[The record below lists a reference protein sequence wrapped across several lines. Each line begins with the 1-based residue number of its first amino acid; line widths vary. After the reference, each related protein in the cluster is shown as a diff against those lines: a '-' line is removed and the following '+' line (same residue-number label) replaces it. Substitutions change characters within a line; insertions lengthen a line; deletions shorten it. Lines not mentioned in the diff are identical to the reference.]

1 MPSTSRGPAPGNQP
15 PETGARVAHATTAAP
30 VVSRRG
36 FLSAALVGLTQKAGR
51 PIAGGLVN
59 ESHVAGHQLRDG
71 AAFPGPRE
79 ERRTSIVIVGGG
91 MAGLCAGWRL
101 AKRGLDD
108 FVILEMEREAG
119 GNSRW
124 GEDEVSAY
132 PWGAHYVPIPGKAA
146 GLVREIFTDL
156 GVFDGRVWDERHLVH
171 APAERLFIHG
181 RWQEGLEPAV
191 GPTRRDR
198 DQFATF
204 AARVDGLRASGRF
217 TIPMAA
223 GTDPTRPPPED
234 ALSMAAWLD
243 RERLDSPWLRWMVD
257 YACRDDYGGLAR
269 DVSAWAGIL
278 YFAARDA
285 DDTGPLTWPEGNGWI
300 VRRLLQR
307 LGARVETARM
317 TYRVERLGRRW
328 RVLTPQVAW
337 TADVV
342 IMAAPLHVATRL
354 VPGSPTP
361 AVTSSPWVTAN
372 LSLDRWPRE
381 SGFPV
386 AWDNVIFDSPALGY
400 VVATHQQLRRHVPR
414 TVWTYYWAL
423 SHLPAADARRW
434 LLAQDYPALRDRILA
449 DLSRAHPDIRECVSR
464 VDIMRF
470 GHAMVRPTPGLLAN
484 PKWRALQDGHDHL
497 YYAHSDLSG
506 LPLFEE
512 AQYRG
517 VLAADRAIGVLKG
530 R

>member
-1 MPSTSRGPAPGNQP
+1 MTQRRKA
-15 PETGARVAHATTAAP
+15 EATMDLP
-30 VVSRRG
+30 IVSRRE

-51 PIAGGLVN
+51 PIAGGFVN

-71 AAFPGPRE
+71 AGFPAPRE
-79 ERRTSIVIVGGG
+79 ERRASVVVVGGG
-91 MAGLCAGWRL
+91 MAGLCAGWRM

-108 FVILEMEREAG
+108 FVILEMEPEAG

-124 GEDEVSAY
+124 GENEVSGY
-132 PWGAHYVPIPGKAA
+132 PWGAHYVPIPGRAA
-146 GLVREIFTDL
+146 GLVREIFTEL
-156 GVFDGRVWDERHLVH
+156 GVFSGREWDERHLVH
-171 APAERLFIHG
+171 APDERLFIHG

-198 DQFATF
+198 DQFARFT
-204 AARVDGLRASGRF
+204 ARMETMRATGRF
-217 TIPMAA
+217 TIPMAV
-223 GTDPTRPPPED
+223 GTSADRPPPED
-234 ALSMAAWLD
+234 AISMAAWLD
-243 RERLDSPWLRWMVD
+243 REGLDSPWLTWMVD

-307 LGARVETARM
+307 LGRRVETGRI
-317 TYRVERLGRRW
+317 TYRVERRGRQW
-328 RVLTPQVAW
+328 RVRTPEVAW

-342 IMAAPLHVATRL
+342 IVAAPLHVATRI
-354 VPGSPTP
+354 VEGAPQ
-361 AVTSSPWVTAN
+361 ARVTSSPWVTAN
-372 LSLDRWPRE
+372 LTLDRWPRE
-381 SGFPV
+381 ASFPV
-386 AWDNVIFDSPALGY
+386 AWDNVIYDSPGLGY
-400 VVATHQQLRRHVPR
+400 VVATHQHLRRHVPR

-423 SHLPAADARRW
+423 AHQPAVDARKW
-434 LLAQDYPALRDRILA
+434 LLAQDHASLRDRILA
-449 DLSRAHPDIRECVSR
+449 DLARAHPDIRDCVSR

-470 GHAMVRPTPGLLAN
+470 GHAMVRPTPGLLAD
-484 PKWRALQDGHDHL
+484 PLWRALQDGQDRL
-497 YYAHSDLSG
+497 FYAHSDLSG

-517 VLAADRAIGVLKG
+517 VLAADRAMAVLSG

>member
-1 MPSTSRGPAPGNQP
+1 MTDAGRSRPTPL
-15 PETGARVAHATTAAP
+15 
-30 VVSRRG
+30 SRRG

-51 PIAGGLVN
+51 PIAGGFVN

-71 AAFPGPRE
+71 IRPPAPTRQ
-79 ERRTSIVIVGGG
+79 RRASVVIVGGG

-101 AKRGLDD
+101 AKQGLDD

-124 GEDEVSAY
+124 GENEVSAY
-132 PWGAHYVPIPGKAA
+132 PWGAHYVPIPGAAA
-146 GLVREIFTDL
+146 GLVREIFADL
-156 GVFDGRVWDERHLVH
+156 GVYDGHAWDERHLVH
-171 APAERLFIHG
+171 APDERLFLHG

-198 DQFATF
+198 DQFVRFT
-204 AARVDGLRASGRF
+204 ARMAELRATGRF
-217 TIPMAA
+217 TIPMAV
-223 GTDPTRPPPED
+223 GLGPQGVPPED

-269 DVSAWAGIL
+269 DVSAWAGVL

-285 DDTGPLTWPEGNGWI
+285 DDSGPLTWPEGNGWI

-307 LGARVETARM
+307 LGSRVESGQL
-317 TYRVERLGRRW
+317 TYRVERAGRGW
-328 RVLTPQVAW
+328 RVLTPTTAW

-342 IMAAPLHVATRL
+342 IVAAPLHVATRI
-354 VPGSPTP
+354 VEGAPPVR
-361 AVTSSPWVTAN
+361 VTSSPWVTAN
-372 LSLDRWPRE
+372 LTLEGWPRE
-381 SGFPV
+381 TGFPM
-386 AWDNVIFDSPALGY
+386 AWDNVVFDSPALGY
-400 VVATHQQLRRHVPR
+400 VVATHQHLRRHVPR

-423 SHLPAADARRW
+423 AHQPAAEARRW
-434 LLAQDYPALRDRILA
+434 LLAQDYATLRDRVLD
-449 DLSRAHPDIRECVSR
+449 DLSRPHPDIRDHVSR

-470 GHAMVRPTPGLLAN
+470 GHAMVRPTPGLLSN
-484 PKWRALQDGHDHL
+484 PGWRALKDGQDRL
-497 YYAHSDLSG
+497 FYAHSDLSG

-517 VLAADRAIGVLKG
+517 VLAADRAIATIG
-530 R
+530 RG